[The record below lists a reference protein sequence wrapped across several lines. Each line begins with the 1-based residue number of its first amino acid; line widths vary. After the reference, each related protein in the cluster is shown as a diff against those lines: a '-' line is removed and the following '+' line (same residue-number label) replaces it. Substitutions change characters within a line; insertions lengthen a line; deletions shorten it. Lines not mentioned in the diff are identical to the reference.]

1 MKPNNK
7 KPKGKEINRSNKKKE
22 EEQLA
27 RTRREK

>member
-7 KPKGKEINRSNKKKE
+7 KPKGKEINQSNKKEE